1 MKGRLNGTI
10 ATCALSACV
19 VCHIWAWIVIAK
31 EYAHGGIQGIRGGIS
46 FSLVV
51 LYMVSVCLFNW
62 YAVTSRSERYR
73 RMALVVTAV
82 HLAGALLQ
90 AAAAEAVM
98 AGSAH
103 SGGWIMTCGIALL
116 AVLNLPMN
124 STEVIWNLPS
134 LLPWGTA
141 CFFALNLAVV
151 ALRMRRGQA

>member
-1 MKGRLNGTI
+1 MKGRLNGAV

-31 EYAHGGIQGIRGGIS
+31 EYTHGGIEGIRCGIS

-62 YAVTSRSERYR
+62 HAVNGQSERYR
-73 RMALVVTAV
+73 RMSLVVTAI
-82 HLAGALLQ
+82 HLACALLQ
-90 AAAAEAVM
+90 AAAAESVM
-98 AGSAH
+98 VGSGNG
-103 SGGWIMTCGIALL
+103 GGWIMTYGITLP

-124 STEVIWNLPS
+124 STEVIWNLSS

-141 CFFALNLAVV
+141 CFFALNLAVI
-151 ALRMRRGQA
+151 ALRMRREKA